1 MLDLFQPHMPKSLEG
16 LEGILRSGKLSGGAH
31 VKGFERAVG
40 GFLGCDNVLAVNSF
54 NSAWY
59 IALRALGLEPGDEV
73 ILSPVACLAS
83 ALPLVAFGQRI
94 VWADVDVKT
103 GTLDPR
109 DVERTIQA
117 HPHVKAIAHNHFC
130 GYPGLVDDILDVA
143 SRYGVAVI
151 DDGIEAFG
159 SRYKERLIGSA
170 GADATVFSLGP
181 VRMPNTIEGGIV
193 CFARFDAYEKA
204 MLLRDC
210 GVDRRR
216 FRDDLSEID
225 PRCDIELPGIAACMN
240 EPAGFLGERQMEELP
255 QLIGRQRQNAELLH
269 EACGVAN
276 IGTLGRRG
284 IDPNYWVFGT
294 LVENKRAAI
303 ARLREAGFNAS
314 GVHADLSSY
323 SVFGRM
329 QRQLLGAASFVA
341 SFLALPCGWWVDDL
355 EDNGELRRALQ
366 SI

>member
-1 MLDLFQPHMPKSLEG
+1 MLDLFQPHMPKNLEG

-103 GTLDPR
+103 GTLDPQ

-130 GYPGLVDDILDVA
+130 GYPGRVDDILDVA

-159 SRYKERLIGSA
+159 SRYKDRPIGSA

-181 VRMPNTIEGGIV
+181 VRMPNTIEGGII
-193 CFARFDAYEKA
+193 CFAHTDVYEKA
-204 MLLRDC
+204 LLLRDC
-210 GVDRRR
+210 GVDRQR

-225 PRCDIELPGIAACMN
+225 PRCDIEFPGIAACMN
-240 EPAGFLGERQMEELP
+240 EAAGFLGERQMEELP
-255 QLIGRQRQNAELLH
+255 RLIRQQHQNAKLLH
-269 EACGVAN
+269 EACEVAGVD
-276 IGTLGRRG
+276 TLGRRE

-294 LVENKRAAI
+294 IVENKRAAI
-303 ARLREAGFNAS
+303 VRLREAGYSVS
-314 GVHADLSSY
+314 GVHADLSDY
-323 SVFGRM
+323 SVFGLP
-329 QRQLLGAASFVA
+329 QRRLPGAASFTA
-341 SFLALPCGWWVDDL
+341 SHLALPCGWWIADL
-355 EDNGELRRALQ
+355 ENDDKLQRALQ